1 MINKKAIGR
10 PNKVNYTVMSKLEDA
25 LKHGASVTEACTYAG
40 ISRDTFYR
48 HYRSKQV
55 FTEKMNTARA
65 NYLYITKLE
74 VHLPEF
80 NFLTEI

>member
-25 LKHGASVTEACTYAG
+25 LQHGASVSEACTYTC

-48 HYRSKQV
+48 HYRSKKI
-55 FTEKMNTARA
+55 FTEKMKTARA
-65 NYLYITKLE
+65 NYSYVTNLE

-80 NFLTEI
+80 NSLTEI

>member
-25 LKHGASVTEACTYAG
+25 LRYGASISEACTYAG

-48 HYRSKQV
+48 YFRTEQI
-55 FTEKMNTARA
+55 FAEKMKAARTNNVCLSVPDRIVA
-65 NYLYITKLE
+65 YD
-74 VHLPEF
+74 F
-80 NFLTEI
+80 

>member
-25 LKHGASVTEACTYAG
+25 LHYGASISEACTYAG

-48 HYRSKQV
+48 HFRTEQI
-55 FTEKMNTARA
+55 FAEKMNIARTT
-65 NYLYITKLE
+65 NLYLSVPDRIMTYD
-74 VHLPEF
+74 F
-80 NFLTEI
+80 